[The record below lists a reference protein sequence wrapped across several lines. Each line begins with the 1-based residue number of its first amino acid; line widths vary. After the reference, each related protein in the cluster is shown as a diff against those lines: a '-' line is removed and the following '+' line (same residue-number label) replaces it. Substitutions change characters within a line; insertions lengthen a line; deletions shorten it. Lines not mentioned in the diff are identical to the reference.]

1 MHRLV
6 QEGTIKEIGIA
17 RYFLITQ
24 KSQTDDFISIH
35 IWSKQYTF
43 FDRNFYS
50 GEEKKFFFNFR
61 KMDFKKT
68 RHTDSFDFS
77 FFEKSIA
84 PSKRNQNKKLEN
96 LPSIL

>member
-43 FDRNFYS
+43 LIEISTPKKNFQFS
-50 GEEKKFFFNFR
+50 KNGFLKKR
-61 KMDFKKT
+61 D
-68 RHTDSFDFS
+68 
-77 FFEKSIA
+77 I
-84 PSKRNQNKKLEN
+84 PI
-96 LPSIL
+96 PSIFPFLRSQ